1 MDCKMAN
8 KFASD
13 KILQLLK
20 EQGIEHLH
28 IQARGDHLV
37 LYFLEDEE
45 KINRVRFTRLAVN
58 KYQLSMAD
66 HKGRWEKSPFTG
78 TIPEL
83 VDMLIEQF
91 SFMLAEYYPENDSII
106 FF

>member
-1 MDCKMAN
+1 MDRKIAN
-8 KFASD
+8 KFASE

-20 EQGIEHLH
+20 EQGIDHLY

-37 LYFLEDEE
+37 LYSLEDTE
-45 KINRVRFTRLAVN
+45 KVNRVRFTRLSAN

-66 HKGRWEKSPFTG
+66 HRGRWEKTPFTG

-83 VDMLIEQF
+83 VEMLIEQF
-91 SFMLAEYYPENDSII
+91 SFMLAEY
-106 FF
+106 

>member
-1 MDCKMAN
+1 MDRKMAN
-8 KFASD
+8 KFASE

-20 EQGIEHLH
+20 EQGIDHLY

-37 LYFLEDEE
+37 LYSLEDEE
-45 KINRVRFTRLAVN
+45 KVNRVRFTRLSSN

-66 HKGRWEKSPFTG
+66 HRGRWEKTPFTG

-83 VDMLIEQF
+83 VEMLIEQF
-91 SFMLAEYYPENDSII
+91 SFMLAEY
-106 FF
+106 

>member
-1 MDCKMAN
+1 MDRKIAN
-8 KFASD
+8 QFASE

-20 EQGIEHLH
+20 EQGVEHLY

-37 LYFLEDEE
+37 LYSLEDEE
-45 KINRVRFTRLAVN
+45 KINRVRFTRLSVN

-66 HKGRWEKSPFTG
+66 HKGRWEKTPFTG

-91 SFMLAEYYPENDSII
+91 SFVLAEY
-106 FF
+106 